1 MRRIFQLVVFT
12 LVIISLEQARG
23 YEGKPMNVLF
33 IAVDDLRP
41 DLGCYGVGYV
51 PSPSIDR
58 LARRGMVF
66 QNHFVQ
72 VPTCGASRYAMLT
85 GRSPAVTGFTR
96 GNNGF
101 YSGSSAL
108 SAEILPGAQ
117 TIPELFKRSGYNTI
131 LIGKI
136 SHTADGRV
144 YAYNGT
150 GDGRD
155 EVPNAWTEMS
165 TPYGS
170 WKRGWGVF
178 FAYANGVHR
187 EDGNGAKDLV
197 DFTVEKDKDLPDG
210 QMADH
215 AVSRLRQMAGQDK
228 PFFMGLGFFKP
239 HLPFVAPKKDWDALK
254 KAVIPPPPYP
264 KKINSHYWHDSGE
277 FYKYKFPYPKRPLSS
292 ENVTNVRRS
301 YLACVRYTDR
311 QVGKVLDVLD
321 ETGLSENT
329 IIVLWGDHGW
339 NLGDSDL
346 WAKHTLFERAVRS
359 PLIISIPGMKHAGSS
374 CDSLVESLD
383 LFPTLI
389 DLAKPSFTRI
399 QHSLDG
405 NSLAGILSNPKATVR
420 DAALSYWRDGITVRT
435 KTHRLIVT
443 SRDGQFKNE
452 ELYDESTNFDPVQNK
467 ASTEPDMVN
476 KLKTYLPD

>member
-1 MRRIFQLVVFT
+1 MIRIYKLLVCA
-12 LVIISLEQARG
+12 LVIISLGQAQGNERQ
-23 YEGKPMNVLF
+23 PLNVLF

-41 DLGCYGVGYV
+41 DLGCYGVGYA
-51 PSPSIDR
+51 PSPNIDR
-58 LARRGMVF
+58 LAKQGMVF
-66 QNHFVQ
+66 RNHFVQ
-72 VPTCGASRYAMLT
+72 VPTCGASRYSMLT

-96 GNNGF
+96 GNSGF

-108 SAEILPGAQ
+108 SPEILPGAQ
-117 TIPELFKRSGYNTI
+117 TMPELFKRSGYTTI

-155 EVPNAWTEMS
+155 EIPNAWTEMS

-170 WKRGWGVF
+170 WKRGWGIF
-178 FAYANGVHR
+178 FAYANGIHR
-187 EDGNGAKDLV
+187 EDGNGAKNLV
-197 DFTVEKDKDLPDG
+197 DFTVKNDNELPDG
-210 QMADH
+210 QMAEH
-215 AVSRLRQMAGQDK
+215 AVSRLRHLANQDK

-264 KKINSHYWHDSGE
+264 QKINSHYWHGSGE
-277 FYKYKFPYPKRPLSS
+277 FYKYKFPYLKRPLSS
-292 ENVTNVRRS
+292 KNVTNVRRS

-311 QVGKVLDVLD
+311 QIGKVLDVLD
-321 ETGLSENT
+321 ETNLSENT

-346 WAKHTLFERAVRS
+346 WAKHTPFERAVRS
-359 PLIISIPGMKHAGSS
+359 PLIISVPGMKHKGVS

-405 NSLAGILSNPKATVR
+405 KSLAGIFTNPKATVR
-420 DAALSYWRDGITVRT
+420 DAALSYWRDGITART
-435 KTHRLIVT
+435 RTHRLIVT
-443 SRDGQFKNE
+443 SKDGQLKNV
-452 ELYDESTNFDPVQNK
+452 ELYDESTNFDPVINK
-467 ASTEPDMVN
+467 ASMKPDLVN
-476 KLKTYLPD
+476 KLKAYLPN